1 MNSSS
6 SRRPAIE
13 IPGQARANRLP
24 ANPATQIPGR
34 ARDDGPAEPARKDF
48 GRIGDTAVERVRL
61 ESGGVIVD
69 LLTIGAAVH
78 RVIVDG
84 RDIVLAHPDAAGYA
98 DSMYCLGLTIGRFA
112 NRIGGGRFT
121 LDGTEYRLATNE
133 GGNTLHGGPDG
144 FARRLWEITDLA
156 PGTVEFSLTSPDG
169 DQGFPGEVAV
179 RVRYTLAADQLRMDY
194 AATSTAPT
202 PINLTNHAY
211 LNPAGAASGSA
222 DGLGLTVHADRVL
235 EVDDHLVPTGRL
247 LDAGAHDLRQPRR
260 VADAA
265 PLDTCFVV
273 DGEPGTLRPHA
284 TLAASDLAIDVL
296 SDQPAVQVF
305 TADMMDGVPGLTGA
319 YGPRAGVALETQSF
333 PDAPNRPGF
342 PDSILRP
349 GRTHTTTTIWRFRRT
364 RG

>member
-6 SRRPAIE
+6 SHHPALE
-13 IPGQARANRLP
+13 IPGQAR
-24 ANPATQIPGR
+24 
-34 ARDDGPAEPARKDF
+34 DDGREETRPTRHDF
-48 GRIGDTAVERVRL
+48 GTVAGTTIERVRL
-61 ESGGVIVD
+61 ESGGVSVD
-69 LLTIGAAVH
+69 LITIGAAVH

-84 RDIVLAHPDAAGYA
+84 RDVVLAHPDAAGYA
-98 DSMYCLGLTIGRFA
+98 DSLYCLGLTVGRFA
-112 NRIGGGRFT
+112 NRIGGGRFV
-121 LDGTEYRLATNE
+121 LDGVEHRLATNE
-133 GGNTLHGGPDG
+133 GDNTLHGGPDG
-144 FARRLWEITDLA
+144 FARRVWDVTDLA

-169 DQGFPGEVAV
+169 DQGFPGAV
-179 RVRYTLAADQLRMDY
+179 SVGVRYTLSGDELRMDY
-194 AATSTAPT
+194 TATSTAPT

-222 DGLGLTVHADRVL
+222 DGLTLTVRADRVL

-260 VADAA
+260 IADVA

-284 TLAASDLAIDVL
+284 TLAASDLAVDVL
-296 SDQPAVQVF
+296 SDQPGVQVF
-305 TADMMDGVPGLTGA
+305 TADMMAGVPGLSGD
-319 YGPRAGVALETQSF
+319 YGPRAGVALETQNF
-333 PDAPNRPGF
+333 PDAPNQPGF

-349 GRTHTTTTIWRFRRT
+349 GQTHRTSTAWRFRRT